1 MSINRLEM
9 ITEML
14 VKNPDD
20 TFLNYAA
27 ALEHKKRNKPKKAIT
42 IFKKIVN
49 QDPDYLATYYQLGK
63 LLEEVGKTEEAVEVY
78 KTGREL
84 AKKTK
89 DVKAMGELSE
99 ALMILDEG
107 DGIAF

>member
-27 ALEHKKRNKPKKAIT
+27 ALENKKRNKPKKAIA

-78 KTGREL
+78 KSGRIL
-84 AKKTK
+84 AQKTK

>member
-1 MSINRLEM
+1 MSNDRLEM

-27 ALEHKKRNKPKKAIT
+27 ALEHKKRNKLKKAIS

-63 LLEEVGKTEEAVEVY
+63 LLEEVDKTEEAVEVY
-78 KTGREL
+78 KRGREL